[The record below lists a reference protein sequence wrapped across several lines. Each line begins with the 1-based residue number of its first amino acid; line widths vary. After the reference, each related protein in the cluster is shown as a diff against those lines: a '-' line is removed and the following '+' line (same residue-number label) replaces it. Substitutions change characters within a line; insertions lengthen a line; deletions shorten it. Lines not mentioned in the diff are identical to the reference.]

1 MAIAKIDGF
10 QDGGT
15 AVEPTTGN
23 DVPVGALPNEVAD
36 DIDAKLSEGEFVIPA
51 DVVRFIGLE
60 RLMKLR
66 DDAKRGLQ
74 RMAEIGQMGN
84 AEQVGEKAESTFE
97 EGEEEEDEDTGQFES
112 DIDELLA
119 EEDSAEGQTERMMA
133 VGGLASSY
141 ASGFDISRAP
151 KNPVFDVRYLKHG
164 DGRMMYITYINGKPM
179 TPIPD
184 GFREITRE
192 EAVSAATAAD
202 EAKKTKPAEGAGGSG
217 EGGGVGFEGGPSPS
231 PIDINAVARGDV
243 SALAQGST
251 VSPTSVKAAGMVAG
265 LVTGLPLGFVAA
277 KNANEI
283 AAFLSNQSGISAGKT
298 NIEAVGKAFGLDTST
313 TEGRAAASSI
323 IDSMSAYQG
332 GPTATSGPEGTGGKA
347 AAAGA
352 EAAAQATASG
362 AGAFAGRA
370 SQDAAN
376 AVIAGASPAQA
387 VNDAVVAAQAA
398 QDNIDRE
405 SPSSLSAPSSVATS
419 SPVSDPYGSP
429 SFDTVGYGGAG
440 DVGGGYGGY
449 GSDAGFGDGSGLGY
463 QKGGLVGKRKPKS
476 KRGKGLVA
484 QK

>member
-1 MAIAKIDGF
+1 MAIVNKRIEGF

-51 DVVRFIGLE
+51 DVVRYIGLE

-66 DDAKRGLQ
+66 DNAKRGLQ

-84 AEQVGEKAESTFE
+84 AEEVGEKAESTFE
-97 EGEEEEDEDTGQFES
+97 EDEDTDQFEN

-151 KNPVFDVRYLKHG
+151 KNPVFDVRYLKHS

-192 EAVSAATAAD
+192 EAVSTATTAD
-202 EAKKTKPAEGAGGSG
+202 EAKKTKPAEGVGGSG
-217 EGGGVGFEGGPSPS
+217 EGGGGEGGPTPS

-251 VSPTSVKAAGMVAG
+251 VSPTAVKAAGMVAG

-277 KNANEI
+277 RNANDI
-283 AAFLSNQSGISAGKT
+283 ASFLSNQSGIAAGKT
-298 NIEAVGKAFGLDTST
+298 NIEAVGKAFGFDTST
-313 TEGRAAASSI
+313 TEGRAAASSV

-332 GPTATSGPEGTGGKA
+332 GPTATAGAGGTGGAA
-347 AAAGA
+347 AAAGR

-376 AVIAGASPAQA
+376 AVIAGKDADQA
-387 VNDAVVAAQAA
+387 INDAVVAAQAQ
-398 QDNIDRE
+398 QDMLDRE
-405 SPSSLSAPSSVATS
+405 SPSSPSPVATT
-419 SPVSDPYGSP
+419 SPVSDYFGNP
-429 SFDTVGYGGAG
+429 SVDTGTTS
-440 DVGGGYGGY
+440 GGGSIDYGDY
-449 GSDAGFGDGSGLGY
+449 GAFLA
-463 QKGGLVGKRKPKS
+463 KGGLVGKRKPKA

>member
-23 DVPVGALPNEVAD
+23 NVPVGALPNEVAD

-66 DDAKRGLQ
+66 DNAKRGLQ

-84 AEQVGEKAESTFE
+84 AEEVGEKAESTFE
-97 EGEEEEDEDTGQFES
+97 EGEEEDTGQFES

-141 ASGFDISRAP
+141 ASGFDISKAP

-202 EAKKTKPAEGAGGSG
+202 EAKKIKPAEGAGGSG
-217 EGGGVGFEGGPSPS
+217 EGGGGEGLPSPS
-231 PIDINAVARGDV
+231 PIDIEAVKSGDV
-243 SALAQGST
+243 SALKTGTT
-251 VSPTSVKAAGMVAG
+251 VSPTAVKAVGAIMGA
-265 LVTGLPLGFVAA
+265 LTGSPLGLAA
-277 KNANEI
+277 NVYADQI
-283 AAFLSNQSGISAGKT
+283 AGFLSNQSGALAGKE
-298 NIEAVGKAFGLDTST
+298 NIEAVGKAFGLDTKT
-313 TEGRAAASSI
+313 TEGKAAASSI
-323 IDSMSAYQG
+323 IDSMSSYLGGATDGKTTEQSTVGTDAFGPDGPY
-332 GPTATSGPEGTGGKA
+332 GPTSYSTSA
-347 AAAGA
+347 MD
-352 EAAAQATASG
+352 ASG
-362 AGAFAGRA
+362 GSA
-370 SQDAAN
+370 DLN
-376 AVIAGASPAQA
+376 APSPSPAPSP
-387 VNDAVVAAQAA
+387 
-398 QDNIDRE
+398 E
-405 SPSSLSAPSSVATS
+405 PSPSPAPSPSAPESVATS
-419 SPVSDPYGSP
+419 SPVSDYYGGP

-440 DVGGGYGGY
+440 DVGGSDSFGG
-449 GSDAGFGDGSGLGY
+449 SSSAESSSASANDSGMWA
-463 QKGGLVGKRKPKS
+463 KGGLVGKRKPKA